1 VIFEPTEHIGVLLV
15 GCLAFQSDL
24 RNIYSNTIQWLKRLL
39 TVSTW
44 CDDDALNSALWILK
58 ALASE
63 YEVEF
68 IQAAKDAGYPSIVS
82 IKMDEATAAAMWFD
96 SNTLKKN

>member
-1 VIFEPTEHIGVLLV
+1 
-15 GCLAFQSDL
+15 
-24 RNIYSNTIQWLKRLL
+24 
-39 TVSTW
+39 
-44 CDDDALNSALWILK
+44 LK

-96 SNTLKKN
+96 SNTLKKNSQIILAYLKQAYRTWFVPPESKIEEKL